1 MNYLIITNYTN
12 TKNNLVELHPKSDSK
27 EIVKINEF
35 HKIYP
40 IQIVYTILFKN
51 FSSEQSA
58 RSPGAV
64 VISYCQPP
72 NMSAWNW
79 ILVLCKNSKCSSFL
93 ISFQPYYLLNSR
105 QCELELEQN
114 IRVSILG
121 STVLKRTFL
130 KRILSYSYNSPSFR
144 NLKVKLTREL
154 FPNMRIL
161 SLTVAVFQ
169 RS

>member
-12 TKNNLVELHPKSDSK
+12 TKNNLVELHPKSYSK

-40 IQIVYTILFKN
+40 IQIVYNILFRN
-51 FSSEQSA
+51 LSSEKSA

-72 NMSAWNW
+72 KMSAWNW
-79 ILVLCKNSKCSSFL
+79 ILVLCKNSKCSYFSDP
-93 ISFQPYYLLNSR
+93 SFQPYYLLNSR

-121 STVLKRTFL
+121 STVLKGPFKKEFFHIPITL
-130 KRILSYSYNSPSFR
+130 LLSETSR
-144 NLKVKLTREL
+144 
-154 FPNMRIL
+154 
-161 SLTVAVFQ
+161 
-169 RS
+169 